1 MSVKSFLLGYSVISS
16 PKENAEKII
25 NVCNENA
32 LPFSSVIISEDILS
46 FCIPLYCERKLKKLA
61 IKAKI
66 ELSVVSRKGLPALL
80 FRHKLRAGILAG
92 MIVAIAFFIYSS
104 GLVWDIRIDGAIN
117 VSEEEL
123 LATFSECG
131 LTVGSKLKDIDA
143 DVLENEIL
151 ILSDSISWV
160 SVNLTKNVAN
170 VEIRETDY
178 AIPNEYGDAL
188 YSNVTAS
195 QNGII
200 VGFEDIKGS
209 ISVEIGDAVCKDQLL
224 ISGIL
229 GGEGLP
235 TRLTNAHGRV
245 FAEVEETIEIRI
257 PQKYIKKV
265 TKKQIKE
272 EKSLIFFK
280 NKIIFFSNSRNSL
293 PTCDK
298 IDIVENFYTTNQTK
312 LPFGIQTVKYIE
324 YEEEEIIRSKSEM
337 LSLAYTELYRKIDVC
352 FENAEILSRSISVA
366 EYENETVLT
375 CNLRCIKNIAQ
386 IKEIIVDT
394 E

>member
-1 MSVKSFLLGYSVISS
+1 M
-16 PKENAEKII
+16 
-25 NVCNENA
+25 
-32 LPFSSVIISEDILS
+32 
-46 FCIPLYCERKLKKLA
+46 
-61 IKAKI
+61 
-66 ELSVVSRKGLPALL
+66 
-80 FRHKLRAGILAG
+80 
-92 MIVAIAFFIYSS
+92 
-104 GLVWDIRIDGAIN
+104 
-117 VSEEEL
+117 
-123 LATFSECG
+123 
-131 LTVGSKLKDIDA
+131 
-143 DVLENEIL
+143 
-151 ILSDSISWV
+151 
-160 SVNLTKNVAN
+160 
-170 VEIRETDY
+170 
-178 AIPNEYGDAL
+178 
-188 YSNVTAS
+188 
-195 QNGII
+195 
-200 VGFEDIKGS
+200 
-209 ISVEIGDAVCKDQLL
+209 
-224 ISGIL
+224 
-229 GGEGLP
+229 
-235 TRLTNAHGRV
+235 
-245 FAEVEETIEIRI
+245 
-257 PQKYIKKV
+257 YIKKV

-352 FENAEILSRSISVA
+352 FEDAEILSRSISVA